1 MITDNGLPALSRRGA
16 AKNGLSRHNS
26 NAHRVRRKRVSRPRN
41 GGAGRP
47 ISGQSGRYLGR
58 STKLLCFELFEGFL
72 ASFGVFR
79 RVSRVFR
86 RVFRREKGE
95 EEERQGRKRKKN
107 FRDWNLTVVFRS
119 EYKVEWTKLKYST
132 IGTVFTALLLEI
144 DTCTTWY
151 FNFNVVTPSLSC
163 ITPLPNY
170 THPWT

>member
-132 IGTVFTALLLEI
+132 IGTVFTVLLLEI
-144 DTCTTWY
+144 GMCTHIILNLTP
-151 FNFNVVTPSLSC
+151 FNNISFCLT
-163 ITPLPNY
+163 
-170 THPWT
+170 